1 MTAIE
6 TVSFWL
12 ACTIVISV
20 ISIVYVYRLECRLR
34 NEMRKNDRY
43 RAMMEAELKKKGL
56 DKRLFITKFRMTCTQ
71 TLF

>member
-34 NEMRKNDRY
+34 NEIRKNDRY

-56 DKRLFITKFRMTCTQ
+56 DKR
-71 TLF
+71 

>member
-1 MTAIE
+1 MTAVE

-43 RAMMEAELKKKGL
+43 RAMMEAKLKKKGL
-56 DKRLFITKFRMTCTQ
+56 DKR
-71 TLF
+71 

>member
-1 MTAIE
+1 MTAVE

-20 ISIVYVYRLECRLR
+20 ISIVHVYRLECRLR

-43 RAMMEAELKKKGL
+43 RAMMEAKLKKKGL
-56 DKRLFITKFRMTCTQ
+56 DKR
-71 TLF
+71 

>member
-1 MTAIE
+1 MTAVE

-20 ISIVYVYRLECRLR
+20 ISIIYVYRLECRLR

-43 RAMMEAELKKKGL
+43 RTMMEAELKKKGL
-56 DKRLFITKFRMTCTQ
+56 DKR
-71 TLF
+71 

>member
-1 MTAIE
+1 MTVIE

-56 DKRLFITKFRMTCTQ
+56 DKR
-71 TLF
+71 

>member
-34 NEMRKNDRY
+34 NEMGKNDRY

-56 DKRLFITKFRMTCTQ
+56 DKR
-71 TLF
+71 

>member
-1 MTAIE
+1 MTAVE

-34 NEMRKNDRY
+34 NEMIKNDRY
-43 RAMMEAELKKKGL
+43 SAMMEAKLKKKGL
-56 DKRLFITKFRMTCTQ
+56 DKR
-71 TLF
+71 

>member
-1 MTAIE
+1 MTAVE

-43 RAMMEAELKKKGL
+43 RALMEAELKKKGL
-56 DKRLFITKFRMTCTQ
+56 DKR
-71 TLF
+71 

>member
-20 ISIVYVYRLECRLR
+20 ISIVYVHRLECRLR

-43 RAMMEAELKKKGL
+43 RAMMEAKLKKKGL
-56 DKRLFITKFRMTCTQ
+56 DKR
-71 TLF
+71 

>member
-1 MTAIE
+1 MTAVE

-56 DKRLFITKFRMTCTQ
+56 DKR
-71 TLF
+71 

>member
-56 DKRLFITKFRMTCTQ
+56 DKR
-71 TLF
+71 

>member
-34 NEMRKNDRY
+34 NEIRKNDRY
-43 RAMMEAELKKKGL
+43 RAMMEAKLKKKGL
-56 DKRLFITKFRMTCTQ
+56 DKR
-71 TLF
+71 